1 MYGCYGNVFIAVMR
15 RKREEATLSGLMKS
29 DFVSEVEGK
38 PTALYVLKNKN
49 GAEAC
54 ITNYGGRLVSV
65 MVPDKNGK

>member
-15 RKREEATLSGLMKS
+15 RKKREEATLSGLMKS

-49 GAEAC
+49 G
-54 ITNYGGRLVSV
+54 GQRLVLQTTV
-65 MVPDKNGK
+65 DAWFL

>member
-1 MYGCYGNVFIAVMR
+1 MAVMAMCLLLSCGE
-15 RKREEATLSGLMKS
+15 KREEATLSGLMKS

-54 ITNYGGRLVSV
+54 IYKLWWTPGFC
-65 MVPDKNGK
+65 NGSG

>member
-38 PTALYVLKNKN
+38 PTALYVLKNKK
-49 GAEAC
+49 GQ
-54 ITNYGGRLVSV
+54 RLVLQTTV
-65 MVPDKNGK
+65 DAWFL